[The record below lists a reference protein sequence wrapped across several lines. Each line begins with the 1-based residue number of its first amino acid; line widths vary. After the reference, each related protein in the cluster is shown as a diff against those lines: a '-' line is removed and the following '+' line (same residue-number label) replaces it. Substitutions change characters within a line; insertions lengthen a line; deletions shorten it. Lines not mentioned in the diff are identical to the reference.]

1 MATKT
6 ISTWDEFKTAWT
18 ESISETTTYIITND
32 IDVSDTPIDTTLN
45 CPGQSWSTHYVK
57 IFTTNGDN
65 VNIIGLTKYNSGTLL
80 NISGEYGIVVFNKI
94 NFINCQITQGCLF
107 GVSSYNRAISVVNA
121 VITGYVY
128 MFNTRTLSSGIVF
141 FYYKNCAVNTK
152 GYRSI
157 GDYSIVVEC
166 WIHFDGIG
174 TNSSSLAIVQWGKIA
189 QSYYEGAISV
199 SSGSFINTATIYNNV
214 FNLSARG
221 YDSSVAF
228 FSSPKSDIEAIS
240 LITSYSGVYT
250 APYGNSTNLINND
263 KVTNYVINTNYLI
276 PLTDAQIKSVS
287 AINELAPNFPI
298 SL

>member
-6 ISTWDEFKTAWT
+6 ISTWDEFETAWT

-32 IDVSDTPIDTTLN
+32 IDVSDTPIDITLN
-45 CPGQSWSTHYVK
+45 CPGQSFSTHYVK

-65 VNIIGLTKYNSGTLL
+65 VNIIGLTKYNSGVLL

-94 NFINCQITQGCLF
+94 NFINCQITQGYLF

-128 MFNTRTLSSGIVF
+128 MFNTRTLSSGIVH

-152 GYRSI
+152 GYRPI
-157 GDYSIVVEC
+157 GDYCIVVEC
-166 WIHFDGIG
+166 WVHFDGLG
-174 TNSSSLAIVQWGKIA
+174 TGSTSLSVAQWSKIA
-189 QSYYEGAISV
+189 QSYYEGSISN
-199 SSGSFINTATIYNNV
+199 SGPFINTALIYNNV

-221 YDSSVAF
+221 YNSTVGF
-228 FSSPKSDIEAIS
+228 FSSPNSNIEVIS
-240 LITSYSGVYT
+240 LIQSYSGVYT

-263 KVTNYVINTNYLI
+263 KVSDYVINTSYFV
-276 PLTDAQIKSVS
+276 PLTDTQIKSVS